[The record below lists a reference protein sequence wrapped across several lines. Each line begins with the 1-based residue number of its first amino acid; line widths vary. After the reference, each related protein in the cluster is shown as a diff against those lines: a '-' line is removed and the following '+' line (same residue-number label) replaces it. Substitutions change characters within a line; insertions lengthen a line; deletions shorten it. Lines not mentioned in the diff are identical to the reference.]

1 MRNAHFGFGFV
12 IHFYGGRR
20 LHNLYIWLLILLTKY
35 KMPNQVLSIEPQNE
49 LKFKV
54 DFSGLFELGYTTY
67 MRLTNPSEHTVLFK
81 IKTTAPK
88 KYCVRPNS
96 GVLEP
101 NSKVDIAITPQPVHV
116 DPNEKHKH
124 KFMVQSVIAPE
135 GKTNIDQVWKEISP
149 DQLMDYKLKCVFET
163 PRGANLNDAGD
174 NVAQNEINKKRVA
187 VTTAE
192 DTKSLTKTT
201 FPKSENLESDLQKA
215 TNEVIHLREEE
226 SKLRHENLRLKEEL
240 LRLHQS
246 GGEARARPH
255 SYGPEKTE
263 QVSLMP
269 WIATA
274 IAMALLGIV
283 IGKFLM

>member
-1 MRNAHFGFGFV
+1 
-12 IHFYGGRR
+12 
-20 LHNLYIWLLILLTKY
+20 
-35 KMPNQVLSIEPQNE
+35 MPNQVLIIEPQNE

-54 DFSGLFELGYTTY
+54 DFAGLFELGHTTY
-67 MRLTNPSEHTVLFK
+67 MQLTNPSEHTVLFK

-96 GVLEP
+96 GVLSA

-116 DPNEKHKH
+116 DNTEKHKH

-163 PRGANLNDAGD
+163 PRGANLNDSGD
-174 NVAQNEINKKRVA
+174 TAPPAEIAKKRAPV
-187 VTTAE
+187 E
-192 DTKSLTKTT
+192 DAKLLTKTS

-240 LRLHQS
+240 LRVHQ
-246 GGEARARPH
+246 GGESRMPRGH

-263 QVSLMP
+263 QIALMP

-274 IAMALLGIV
+274 IGMALLGII

>member
-1 MRNAHFGFGFV
+1 
-12 IHFYGGRR
+12 
-20 LHNLYIWLLILLTKY
+20 
-35 KMPNQVLSIEPQNE
+35 MPNQVLTIEPQNE

-54 DFSGLFELGYTTY
+54 DFSGMFELGYTTY

-101 NSKVDIAITPQPVHV
+101 NSNVDIAITPQPVHV

-149 DQLMDYKLKCVFET
+149 DQLMDYKLKCVFDT
-163 PRGANLNDAGD
+163 PRGTNLNDAGD
-174 NVAQNEINKKRVA
+174 TATQNEVNKKRVA
-187 VTTAE
+187 VSSAA
-192 DTKSLTKTT
+192 DDVKSLTKTN

-246 GGEARARPH
+246 VGGEGRAARRH

-263 QVSLMP
+263 QIALMP

-274 IAMALLGIV
+274 IAMALLGII
-283 IGKFLM
+283 IGKFVM